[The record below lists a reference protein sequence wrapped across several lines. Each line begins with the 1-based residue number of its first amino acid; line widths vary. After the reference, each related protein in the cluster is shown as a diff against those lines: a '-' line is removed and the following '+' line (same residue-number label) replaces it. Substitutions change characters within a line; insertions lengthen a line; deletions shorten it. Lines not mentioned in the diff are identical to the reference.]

1 MGISLPWTPG
11 HENPLT
17 QGTKAEEFPNI
28 MLWFTRTSQG
38 LLKLFPLFHCQR
50 IHRTGPKTLNI
61 YLPCPGIL
69 ALYLL
74 GEVAGLAM

>member
-1 MGISLPWTPG
+1 MGISLSWTPG

-28 MLWFTRTSQG
+28 MLWFTPTSQG

-61 YLPCPGIL
+61 YPAQESWHYTYWG
-69 ALYLL
+69 A
-74 GEVAGLAM
+74 VVGLAM